1 MVVSTVNKRL
11 LDSQNGGK
19 ILRTRL
25 LFTDGK
31 GSFQETVWDKPNIT
45 ADEIEV
51 QAVLTGVCRSDIDMM
66 NGGFGPLPINMHGHE
81 GLGQVTQV
89 GANITDVQV
98 GDYVATR
105 GEPAY
110 ADYYNVRREE
120 YVKVPSAEPKYILEP
135 VACGINV
142 VTQNLEEIIKRR
154 KGRLAILGSGFL
166 AQVAYR
172 TLQIQG
178 FDSSRIDVIGNHNQ
192 SAWHN
197 LKQKLDGVY
206 DIIIDLSDRT
216 DYLNGEHINNNA
228 LIVFAVDKQINLS
241 FGPLLW
247 KACMIIF
254 PSPRTPN
261 FYNAMLLAKEY
272 IEMGLLKVDNFW
284 TQAYNRSSEWQMAFA
299 DGNNRPIGYSRGYI
313 KWD

>member
-1 MVVSTVNKRL
+1 MESTTNERL
-11 LDSQNGGK
+11 LDTQNGRR

-31 GSFQETVWDKPNIT
+31 GTFQETAWEKPDIT
-45 ADEIEV
+45 ANEIEV
-51 QAVLTGVCRSDIDMM
+51 RAVMTGVCRSDIDMM
-66 NGGFGPLPINMHGHE
+66 NGLFGPLPINMHGHE
-81 GLGQVTQV
+81 GLGQVTAV
-89 GANITDVQV
+89 GADVNDV
-98 GDYVATR
+98 SPGDYVATR

-110 ADYYNVRREE
+110 ADYYNVRHGE

-142 VTQNLEEIIKRR
+142 VTQNRDALAK
-154 KGRLAILGSGFL
+154 KSGRLAILGSGFL

-172 TLQIQG
+172 TLELQG
-178 FDSSRIDVIGNHNQ
+178 YDFEIDVIGNHNQ
-192 SAWHN
+192 DVWPN
-197 LKQKLDGVY
+197 LKQNLSGVY
-206 DIIIDLSDRT
+206 DVIIDLSDRT

-228 LIVFAVDKQINLS
+228 LIIFAVDKPVNLS

-247 KACMIIF
+247 KACTISF

-261 FYNAMLLAKEY
+261 FYHAMVLARDY
-272 IEMGLLKVDNFW
+272 IENGVLVVDKFW
-284 TQAYNRSSEWQMAFA
+284 TKSYNRNTDWQKAFA
-299 DGNNRPIGYSRGYI
+299 DGVNRPAGYTRGYI